1 MNTLI
6 EELKHK
12 IVVALSLQEVMPAD
26 IKEDEPLFGTGL
38 GLDSIDALELVVMLE
53 RDYGIV
59 IQQQE
64 VARKAFASV
73 RSLAAFI
80 VEKGGKCAS
89 DAQS

>member
-1 MNTLI
+1 MQALI
-6 EELKHK
+6 EELKQK
-12 IVVALSLQEVMPAD
+12 IVAALNLQDVKPAD
-26 IKEDEPLFGTGL
+26 INPDEPLFGAGL

-73 RSLAAFI
+73 NALAAFI
-80 VEKGGKCAS
+80 TEKRAPCGSSGA
-89 DAQS
+89 